1 METEINL
8 SLSGEKAL
16 RVLRAI
22 INKSDDTQSID
33 IVNESPP
40 QVERIRPF
48 SGKIQHVPLTA
59 GQKATW
65 ARERRALV
73 NFKITQPGPYCDGLI
88 IEHVKG
94 SLYRVML
101 ADGNVVNVKHKK
113 QATLGG
119 DELGAGWSKWY
130 N

>member
-22 INKSDDTQSID
+22 INKTDDTQSID

-94 SLYRVML
+94 SLL
-101 ADGNVVNVKHKK
+101 ADGNVVNAKHKK